1 MSTHHTVMQ
10 LYTISLPAWMH
21 FSIAAI
27 TRLKSQN
34 WRWPE
39 PGELDEDNAYY
50 QVTGETAS
58 RMANWLL
65 GCSDST
71 NEANPNSREYCF
83 KQANQIT
90 KTVKPTWSQ
99 LGRSHATLAEATHTA
114 NP

>member
-1 MSTHHTVMQ
+1 MQ

-27 TRLKSQN
+27 TRLKNQN

-39 PGELDEDNAYY
+39 PVELDEDNAYY

-65 GCSDST
+65 GFSDSMI
-71 NEANPNSREYCF
+71 EINPKISEYCF
-83 KQANQIT
+83 KLAKEIT
-90 KTVKPTWSQ
+90 KTLT
-99 LGRSHATLAEATHTA
+99 RS
-114 NP
+114 PS